1 MLRYTVGHISL
12 KENGC
17 KNGHANTHTPHSHS
31 PLLSIGKQKAITGI
45 YSEGKVPDCLSLAA
59 SS

>member
-12 KENGC
+12 KENDC
-17 KNGHANTHTPHSHS
+17 KNGRANIHTPHSHS
-31 PLLSIGKQKAITGI
+31 LLLSIGKQKAITGI
-45 YSEGKVPDCLSLAA
+45 YSEGKVSDCLSLAA